1 MLLPRPLWTPM
12 LLTLICFLELTD
24 FTRIRLLDSQE
35 RSTRLKMP
43 LIDQKSTARMLAKSS
58 SPLDLTFSRTLTV
71 TPQVEPPHTTILTP
85 SNSDTTR
92 VCSTTSITILVTE
105 REPVKANS
113 TPLQSLMATA
123 DPSQNGAQ
131 SETTKSMLVLPPDLG
146 RETFTPKAE
155 KEDTELTV

>member
-1 MLLPRPLWTPM
+1 M

-43 LIDQKSTARMLAKSS
+43 LIDQESTARMLAKSS

-71 TPQVEPPHTTILTP
+71 TQMVDPPLTTILTP

-113 TPLQSLMATA
+113 TPLQSQMATA

>member
-1 MLLPRPLWTPM
+1 LLLLRPLWTPM
-12 LLTLICFLELTD
+12 LLTLICFQELTD
-24 FTRIRLLDSQE
+24 FTRIRLLDSKE
-35 RSTRLKMP
+35 RLTRLKMP
-43 LIDQKSTARMLAKSS
+43 STDQESTARMLAKSS
-58 SPLDLTFSRTLTV
+58 SPLDLTFSRTLTATV
-71 TPQVEPPHTTILTP
+71 LPPLTTLMTP

>member
-1 MLLPRPLWTPM
+1 M

-43 LIDQKSTARMLAKSS
+43 LIDQESTARMLAMSS
-58 SPLDLTFSRTLTV
+58 TPLDLTFSRTLTV
-71 TPQVEPPHTTILTP
+71 TQWVDPPLTTILTP

-155 KEDTELTV
+155 TEDTELTV